1 MLGFAVS
8 YLALEGGWH
17 FTACKLKDKAIPP
30 CIFKQVKTKTLQTTV
45 EWSSYKDE
53 QKDKK
58 KEMCICLEYLLP
70 TKKYEVLKNWQI
82 SRSNSESVITGE
94 MHRIIMSDGFHYFAA
109 TE

>member
-17 FTACKLKDKAIPP
+17 FTACKIKDKAIPHVFSNKLKP
-30 CIFKQVKTKTLQTTV
+30 DLLQTTV

-58 KEMCICLEYLLP
+58 KEMCICLEYHLP
-70 TKKYEVLKNWQI
+70 PKEKV
-82 SRSNSESVITGE
+82 RSSQKLANQQKQ
-94 MHRIIMSDGFHYFAA
+94 F
-109 TE
+109 